1 MVNSIKYKL
10 PIVESFLNWTHG
22 LYRYI
27 EEIYVPEFK
36 IAFNEAGY
44 VFKTNGDRYKD
55 LKLSNNR
62 IIKCDIL
69 ETIEL
74 KDEDIDILKE
84 YLNAKENINKLI
96 EKYFSKMDK

>member
-1 MVNSIKYKL
+1 MKLKYKL
-10 PIVESFLNWTHG
+10 PIIESVLNLTHG

-27 EEIYVPEFK
+27 EEIYIPSFK

-44 VFKTNGDRYKD
+44 VFKTNEDRYKD
-55 LKLSNNR
+55 LKSYNNNK

-74 KDEDIDILKE
+74 EDEDIDILRE
-84 YLNAKENINKLI
+84 YLNAKENVNKLI
-96 EKYFSKMDK
+96 EKYFRKTDK